1 MPLFDFAC
9 RQCGHRF
16 EALVRSGQPP
26 ACPACQSADL
36 EKQLSAFA
44 VSTPERRQ
52 ASAASSRKK
61 QREVAGRDAAA
72 LHAESEKHRLED
84 H

>member
-16 EALVRSGQPP
+16 EALVRPGHEPV
-26 ACPACQSADL
+26 CPSCQSADL
-36 EKQLSAFA
+36 EKLLSLFA
-44 VSTPERRQ
+44 VSTAERRQ
-52 ASAASSRKK
+52 ASAAASRRK
-61 QREVAGRDAAA
+61 QREVAGRDATA
-72 LHAESEKHRLED
+72 LNAESEKHRLED

>member
-16 EALVRSGQPP
+16 EALVRPGYDP
-26 ACPACQSADL
+26 ACPSCESADL
-36 EKQLSAFA
+36 EKQPSMFA
-44 VSTPERRQ
+44 VSTAERRQ
-52 ASAASSRKK
+52 ASAAASRKK
-61 QREVAGRDAAA
+61 QRDVAGRDAAA